1 MAYKYRVMVVYIA
14 GLVMTIIDGTVVNV
28 ALPTLADEFDVPS
41 TDIEWIAI
49 VYLLSLAAVI
59 PVAGWLGDRYGTKR
73 MFVVSLGT
81 FVAASLLCGLAQ
93 DLPQLLVFRVLQGV
107 GGGLITPIGSAML
120 FRAFPLSERSTASVG
135 VLSVAVVAPAIGPVL
150 GGVIVDNISWR
161 WIFLINIPIG
171 AVAVAL
177 AVLWLRE
184 ETQETPGRFDAAGFV
199 LSAAGVS
206 LLIYALSTGPEN
218 GWGSAAVLGPALLGA
233 AAMVALVVV
242 ELRHELPMLKLRLF
256 TARLFRSVNVASSMV
271 YAGFFG
277 WIFVLPLYMQ
287 TLRGFSATQS
297 GLVQAPQAVAIF
309 IVSNL
314 LGKRLYQAVGP
325 RRLMIVGSAVTAMAT
340 ASFALFDLDTP

>member
-177 AVLWLRE
+177 AVQR
-184 ETQETPGRFDAAGFV
+184 
-199 LSAAGVS
+199 VS
-206 LLIYALSTGPEN
+206 
-218 GWGSAAVLGPALLGA
+218 
-233 AAMVALVVV
+233 
-242 ELRHELPMLKLRLF
+242 RC
-256 TARLFRSVNVASSMV
+256 
-271 YAGFFG
+271 
-277 WIFVLPLYMQ
+277 
-287 TLRGFSATQS
+287 
-297 GLVQAPQAVAIF
+297 
-309 IVSNL
+309 
-314 LGKRLYQAVGP
+314 
-325 RRLMIVGSAVTAMAT
+325 
-340 ASFALFDLDTP
+340 

>member
-1 MAYKYRVMVVYIA
+1 M
-14 GLVMTIIDGTVVNV
+14 
-28 ALPTLADEFDVPS
+28 
-41 TDIEWIAI
+41 
-49 VYLLSLAAVI
+49 
-59 PVAGWLGDRYGTKR
+59 
-73 MFVVSLGT
+73 
-81 FVAASLLCGLAQ
+81 
-93 DLPQLLVFRVLQGV
+93 
-107 GGGLITPIGSAML
+107 
-120 FRAFPLSERSTASVG
+120 
-135 VLSVAVVAPAIGPVL
+135 
-150 GGVIVDNISWR
+150 
-161 WIFLINIPIG
+161 
-171 AVAVAL
+171 
-177 AVLWLRE
+177 
-184 ETQETPGRFDAAGFV
+184 
-199 LSAAGVS
+199 
-206 LLIYALSTGPEN
+206 
-218 GWGSAAVLGPALLGA
+218 LGPALLGA